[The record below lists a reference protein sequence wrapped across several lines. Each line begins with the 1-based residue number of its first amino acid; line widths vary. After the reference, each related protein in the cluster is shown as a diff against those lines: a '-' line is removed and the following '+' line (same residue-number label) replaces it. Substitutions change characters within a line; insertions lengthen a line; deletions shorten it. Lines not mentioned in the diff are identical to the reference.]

1 MILISSKS
9 IKIIRLELCKPICKQ
24 PRLVTTIIKLSPSL
38 TYIRTLLTSC
48 KNRFTNNK
56 PKIIIIS
63 NFMIKTLAITKRC
76 FILLRVLTRLAL
88 FHFQISS
95 QIIGDLNSSNL
106 CRVKLKKLMQ
116 LKMMPTH
123 ISAPISTMKINSQRL
138 SLRKKF
144 L

>member
-24 PRLVTTIIKLSPSL
+24 PRLVMTIIKLSPLL
-38 TYIRTLLTSC
+38 TFIRTLLTC
-48 KNRFTNNK
+48 FKNRFTSNK

-123 ISAPISTMKINSQRL
+123 ISAPISTMKINSQRF
-138 SLRKKF
+138 SLRMKF